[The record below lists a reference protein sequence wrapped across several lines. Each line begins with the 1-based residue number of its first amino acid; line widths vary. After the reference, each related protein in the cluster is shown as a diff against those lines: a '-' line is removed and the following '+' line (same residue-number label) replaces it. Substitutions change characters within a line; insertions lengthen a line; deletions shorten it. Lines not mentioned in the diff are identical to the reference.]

1 MKRTSLITAALL
13 ALVLAPS
20 LQAQDRYYPQDQNRH
35 DQDQDRHDDHRGP
48 GPGSFPDSRRMERV
62 AYLAHQ
68 LDDTARGIYR
78 QASRNNRRPDQYE
91 AQMLN
96 DLNQLYGQAA
106 HFHDEVESNRQNP
119 RHTANDFARLEQSFN
134 QLGVTMQSV
143 RPRPYIDRGMERIYN
158 LMTELSR
165 YYGGRGYSR
174 WGHYGHDRGDRY
186 DNGDHHDGD
195 HHDRDN
201 RDNGYR
207 PPQ

>member
-1 MKRTSLITAALL
+1 MKRTSLMTAALL
-13 ALVLAPS
+13 ALLIAPS
-20 LQAQDRYYPQDQNRH
+20 LRAQDHYHPQDQNLDR
-35 DQDQDRHDDHRGP
+35 QDDRRGP
-48 GPGSFPDSRRMERV
+48 GSYPDSGHIDRV
-62 AYLAHQ
+62 SYLAHQ

-78 QASRNNRRPDQYE
+78 QASKNNRRPDPNE
-91 AQMLN
+91 AQMLQ

-106 HFHDEVESNRQNP
+106 HFHDEVEGNRQNP

-143 RPRPYIDRGMERIYN
+143 RPRPYIDRGMQRIYG

-165 YYGGRGYSR
+165 YYGGRGYDH
-174 WGHYGHDRGDRY
+174 WGHYGHDRGDRN
-186 DNGDHHDGD
+186 DNGDHRDGD
-195 HHDRDN
+195 HQDRDN

>member
-13 ALVLAPS
+13 ALLLVPALK
-20 LQAQDRYYPQDQNRH
+20 AQDPRYNPPGRYDQPGPYDN
-35 DQDQDRHDDHRGP
+35 QP
-48 GPGSFPDSRRMERV
+48 GPGVYPDFGHMDRV

-68 LDDTARGIYR
+68 LDDTTRSIYR
-78 QASRNNRRPDQYE
+78 QASRNNRRPDPYE
-91 AQMLN
+91 AQMLQ

-106 HFHDEVESNRQNP
+106 HFHDEVENNRRNP

-143 RPRPYIDRGMERIYN
+143 RPRPYIDRGMQRIYG

-165 YYGGRGYSR
+165 YYGGRGYDR

-186 DNGDHHDGD
+186 D
-195 HHDRDN
+195 DRDHRDPNDPN

-207 PPQ
+207 PPQH

>member
-13 ALVLAPS
+13 ALALAPS
-20 LQAQDRYYPQDQNRH
+20 LQAQDRYYPQDQNR
-35 DQDQDRHDDHRGP
+35 QDQNLDRHDDHRGP
-48 GPGSFPDSRRMERV
+48 GSYPDLRRMDRV

-106 HFHDEVESNRQNP
+106 HFHDEVEGNRQNP

-143 RPRPYIDRGMERIYN
+143 RPRPYIDRGMERIYS

-165 YYGGRGYSR
+165 YYGGRGYNR

-186 DNGDHHDGD
+186 DNGDHHD
-195 HHDRDN
+195 RDN

-207 PPQ
+207 PPQH

>member
-13 ALVLAPS
+13 ALALAPS
-20 LQAQDRYYPQDQNRH
+20 LQAQDRYNPQDQNR
-35 DQDQDRHDDHRGP
+35 QDQNLDRHDDHRGP
-48 GPGSFPDSRRMERV
+48 DPGSYPDFGHMDRV

-68 LDDTARGIYR
+68 LDDTARSIYR
-78 QASRNNRRPDQYE
+78 QAARSNRRPDQYE
-91 AQMLN
+91 AQMLQ

-106 HFHDEVESNRQNP
+106 HFHDEVENNRRNP

-143 RPRPYIDRGMERIYN
+143 RPRPYIDRGMQRIYG

-165 YYGGRGYSR
+165 YYGGRGYDR

-186 DNGDHHDGD
+186 D
-195 HHDRDN
+195 DRDHRDPNDPN

-207 PPQ
+207 PPQY

>member
-1 MKRTSLITAALL
+1 MTASLL
-13 ALVLAPS
+13 ALLLAPA
-20 LQAQDRYYPQDQNRH
+20 LKAQDPNYPQDRNYPQDHRDQNL
-35 DQDQDRHDDHRGP
+35 DRHDDHRGP
-48 GPGSFPDSRRMERV
+48 GDNFPEFRRMDRV

-78 QASRNNRRPDQYE
+78 QAARNNRRPDQYE

-106 HFHDEVESNRQNP
+106 HFHDEVESNRRNP

-158 LMTELSR
+158 VMTELSR
-165 YYGGRGYSR
+165 YYGGQGYSR
-174 WGHYGHDRGDRY
+174 WGHYGHDRGDR
-186 DNGDHHDGD
+186 GDDHGD

-201 RDNGYR
+201 RGNGYR

>member
-1 MKRTSLITAALL
+1 MTAALL
-13 ALVLAPS
+13 ALLLAPA
-20 LQAQDRYYPQDQNRH
+20 LQAQRPYDTPGRYDRPD
-35 DQDQDRHDDHRGP
+35 GP
-48 GPGSFPDSRRMERV
+48 PGSYPDFRHMDRV

-68 LDDTARGIYR
+68 LDDTARAIYR

-106 HFHDEVESNRQNP
+106 HFHDEVETNRRNP
-119 RHTANDFARLEQSFN
+119 HHTANDFARLEQAFN

-186 DNGDHHDGD
+186 DDHDRYD
-195 HHDRDN
+195 RDHDRDN

-207 PPQ
+207 PPR